1 MTAVISRQCTE
12 QIVAMNHH
20 TSQVKS
26 ILKKGKSLRRIK
38 GIKKR
43 IGKAKRA
50 KGRTLVS
57 DPVIAE
63 PVHSCPSE
71 ETTKP
76 SRKKSSPK
84 AKPAAKPEAT
94 KRAKSAP
101 KPKGKAKA
109 KASASKRKAAE
120 MESSAGSTKGRG
132 RGRGGKGKGG
142 GKGRSGPV
150 AAIAEPAAAF
160 AEEGSSDHQP
170 DQSKVTPLTKYL
182 KQFGKMP
189 YEATGLELH
198 KRKWNK
204 NLRINIYWTRTAVGV
219 KLRKA
224 GPSEKLSEL
233 VYFPK
238 ASCPTATMATHI
250 QLAIWVVSS

>member
-1 MTAVISRQCTE
+1 M
-12 QIVAMNHH
+12 
-20 TSQVKS
+20 KS